1 MFKVLLLVSTISGA
15 SHQIGF
21 ENMNECLEV
30 RNSIL
35 EQAADAEVICLPMGD
50 SKYQMQQM
58 DIFFDKFMETVQKFK
73 NMENE

>member
-1 MFKVLLLVSTISGA
+1 MFKVLLLVSTVSGA

-35 EQAADAEVICLPMGD
+35 EQTVDAEVICLPMGD

-58 DIFFDKFMETVQKFK
+58 DVFFDKFMETIQKIK
-73 NMENE
+73 NVEK

>member
-58 DIFFDKFMETVQKFK
+58 DVFFDKFMETVQKIK
-73 NMENE
+73 NMEK

>member
-1 MFKVLLLVSTISGA
+1 MFKVLLLVTTISGA

-21 ENMNECLEV
+21 ENMNECLEA
-30 RNSIL
+30 RNLIL
-35 EQAADAEVICLPMGD
+35 EQAVDAEVICLPMGN